1 MQMRAKTLLEGA
13 KTNPRLGE
21 SQKMMQI
28 TLTIVCFLFSFQSFN
43 DFEKVSKVTTKKK
56 PTRPYETRV
65 ETTSDALA
73 LYLKFSSK

>member
-1 MQMRAKTLLEGA
+1 MRAKTLLEGA

-43 DFEKVSKVTTKKK
+43 DFEKVSIVKAK
-56 PTRPYETRV
+56 
-65 ETTSDALA
+65 
-73 LYLKFSSK
+73 